1 MDENFNIEIVSPEK
15 KLFAEKG
22 KSITIPSFEGEMTIL
37 YDHISIITFL
47 RPGIININENK
58 KKYFVEEGTVEFSKN
73 NLTIL
78 SSTIIDLESLSKDL
92 ISSMLE
98 DSKKELNQENLDDKK
113 SFYATGPVISVSSKK
128 ASVIN
133 VMPSPKL
140 LYDNLE
146 FISLLSFSNLR
157 SFGDK

>member
-15 KLFAEKG
+15 KIFAEKA

-47 RPGIININENK
+47 RHGVININENK
-58 KKYFVEEGTVEFSKN
+58 KKFFVEEGTVEFSKN

-92 ISSMLE
+92 ISTMVE

-113 SFYATGPVISVSSKK
+113 RYIISHKIDCLSQ
-128 ASVIN
+128 
-133 VMPSPKL
+133 
-140 LYDNLE
+140 
-146 FISLLSFSNLR
+146 ISL
-157 SFGDK
+157 

>member
-47 RPGIININENK
+47 RPGVININENK
-58 KKYFVEEGTVEFSKN
+58 KKFFVEEGTVEFSKN

-92 ISSMLE
+92 ISSMVE
-98 DSKKELNQENLDDKK
+98 DSKKELNKENLDDKK
-113 SFYATGPVISVSSKK
+113 RYIISHKIDCLTQ
-128 ASVIN
+128 IN
-133 VMPSPKL
+133 L
-140 LYDNLE
+140 
-146 FISLLSFSNLR
+146 
-157 SFGDK
+157 

>member
-15 KLFAEKG
+15 KIFAEKV

-47 RPGIININENK
+47 RPGVININENK
-58 KKYFVEEGTVEFSKN
+58 KKFFVEEGTVEFSKN

-92 ISSMLE
+92 ISSMVE
-98 DSKKELNQENLDDKK
+98 DSKKELNKENLDDKK
-113 SFYATGPVISVSSKK
+113 RYIISHKIDCLSQ
-128 ASVIN
+128 IN
-133 VMPSPKL
+133 L
-140 LYDNLE
+140 
-146 FISLLSFSNLR
+146 
-157 SFGDK
+157 

>member
-1 MDENFNIEIVSPEK
+1 MNENFNIEIISPEK

-22 KSITIPSFEGEMTIL
+22 KSVTIPSFEGEMTIL

-58 KKYFVEEGTVEFSKN
+58 KKFFVEEGTVEFSKN

-92 ISSMLE
+92 ISTMVE
-98 DSKKELNQENLDDKK
+98 DSKKELNLENLDDKK
-113 SFYATGPVISVSSKK
+113 RYIISHKIDCLSQ
-128 ASVIN
+128 
-133 VMPSPKL
+133 
-140 LYDNLE
+140 
-146 FISLLSFSNLR
+146 ISL
-157 SFGDK
+157 

>member
-1 MDENFNIEIVSPEK
+1 MNENFNIEIISPEK

-37 YDHISIITFL
+37 PDHISIITFL
-47 RPGIININENK
+47 RPGVININENK

-78 SSTIIDLESLSKDL
+78 SSTIIELDGLSKDL

-113 SFYATGPVISVSSKK
+113 RYIISHKIDCLSQ
-128 ASVIN
+128 IN
-133 VMPSPKL
+133 L
-140 LYDNLE
+140 
-146 FISLLSFSNLR
+146 
-157 SFGDK
+157 